1 MEPEMSRPD
10 FFAEELDDGS
20 QALVANDDNSS
31 RAGSVHRREPAKKD
45 EVPILQRR
53 HHAEPRYTNNP
64 EAQQCANAL
73 NQADQSTGWTTSR
86 LGG

>member
-10 FFAEELDDGS
+10 FFAEKLNDGP
-20 QALVANDDNSS
+20 QALMANNDNPSS
-31 RAGSVHRREPAKKD
+31 GGIVNRREPAKKD
-45 EVPILQRR
+45 EVPILQHR

-73 NQADQSTGWTTSR
+73 NQADQSTG
-86 LGG
+86 